1 MNALFTYE
9 LKVAV
14 VFAVFYICYKLLLSN
29 EKMHRVNRFV
39 IIGTMALAFV
49 LPFCVLK
56 IHKVV
61 EMPAM
66 TLEPVK
72 MSVPII
78 AETGNVPV
86 EVNNFNWQMLIVV
99 VYFAGVVVALSKLAV
114 GMARLMKLINSGS
127 RRYVDDCE
135 VVVVN
140 KDVAPFSWV
149 KWIVLSE
156 ADYVS
161 GNRHILEHEKSHI
174 ALGHSYDVLFVNMLS
189 ALQWFN
195 PTVWLMRRDLMAI
208 HEYEADDC
216 VLRRGVNIKE
226 YQYSLIRKAV
236 SASGYSIANSFNHS
250 ILKNRIT
257 MMSKSKPSMFRG
269 LRVLYIV
276 PIVGLSLAV
285 NARTIVDY
293 KCSENPLESAGD
305 AVVINFDVIMAQ
317 SFSRNE
323 SGEEI
328 VRKSYFTEVMV
339 NDDLVMGI
347 DNICSAVKEL
357 TENNPNVVVNVVPQ
371 MNLGL
376 YEDIKTE
383 LCKIPGIQMSFNGDL
398 YPELPTTRGLN
409 IDYKDTDVHSLLINK
424 VGQMMFDSRPCKMED
439 LCDLLKPIAR
449 NASAKRQVLIVSTDR
464 GTTLDAFANAV
475 SEVNRAIDVV
485 RDEYS
490 HRQYGKSFDNISSE
504 EKSNVE
510 GVVSIEMMRQIPIF
524 VDK

>member
-1 MNALFTYE
+1 MCNFLSYE
-9 LKVAV
+9 IKASVLL
-14 VFAVFYICYKLLLSN
+14 AVFFVFYKLLVSN
-29 EKMHRVNRFV
+29 EKMHRINRVV
-39 IIGTMALAFV
+39 ILATSV
-49 LPFCVLK
+49 LSFLLPLCVLT
-56 IHKVV
+56 IHKTI
-61 EMPAM
+61 EMPFTASGNM
-66 TLEPVK
+66 LLPMPLSAEEVPFEK
-72 MSVPII
+72 SV
-78 AETGNVPV
+78 VPV
-86 EVNNFNWQMLIVV
+86 RLLDWQMLAVALYII
-99 VYFAGVVVALSKLAV
+99 GVVAVLSKFALGVVRLSKLI
-114 GMARLMKLINSGS
+114 KSGE
-127 RRYVDDCE
+127 RRSMNGSE
-135 VVVVN
+135 VVVV
-140 KDVAPFSWV
+140 KRDVPPFSCL
-149 KWIVLSE
+149 KWIVMCE
-156 ADYVS
+156 DDFES
-161 GNRHILEHEKSHI
+161 GNNHILEHEKAHI
-174 ALGHSYDVLFVNMLS
+174 ALCHSRDVLLMNVIC

-195 PTVWLMRRDLMAI
+195 PFVWLMKNDLRAI
-208 HEYEADDC
+208 HEYEADDS
-216 VLRRGVNIKE
+216 VLRKGVNIME
-226 YQYSLIRKAV
+226 YQYSLIRKVV
-236 SASGYSIANSFNHS
+236 SASGYSITNNFNHS

-257 MMSKSKPSMFRG
+257 MMSKSKPSMSRA

-305 AVVINFDVIMAQ
+305 AVVINFDVSMAQ

-424 VGQMMFDSRPCKMED
+424 VGQMMFD
-439 LCDLLKPIAR
+439 KPSP
-449 NASAKRQVLIVSTDR
+449 NW
-464 GTTLDAFANAV
+464 
-475 SEVNRAIDVV
+475 
-485 RDEYS
+485 
-490 HRQYGKSFDNISSE
+490 
-504 EKSNVE
+504 
-510 GVVSIEMMRQIPIF
+510 
-524 VDK
+524 